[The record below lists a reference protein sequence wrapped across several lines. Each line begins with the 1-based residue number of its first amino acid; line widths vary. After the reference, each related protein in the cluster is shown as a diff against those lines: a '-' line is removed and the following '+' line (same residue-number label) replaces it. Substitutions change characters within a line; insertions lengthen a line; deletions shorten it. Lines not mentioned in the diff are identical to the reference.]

1 MKRKTKI
8 TQEFRQDIFTGEWV
22 LVSTN
27 RNHRPYTLL
36 PNEVKS
42 SNLSNLINPFAD
54 IIAGKSKEN
63 IIIEIKDDKQESQVF
78 VVKNIYP
85 LLKSTESTQY
95 QTEGP
100 YHFVEG
106 EGEHE
111 VVIYR
116 EEDTQIRDFS
126 IKKLALM
133 FQAFHVRSLELMKN
147 KHIRYI
153 AVIHNHG
160 YQAGASIAHPHSQI
174 IATPIVPD
182 GIERIVE
189 GVEIYYRSNN
199 RDLAEVIIDYE
210 QDVKQRVIVENDY
223 FIALSPYASRVAYEV
238 EIYPKYPQ
246 THFAYSNQTELYN
259 LAKIYKF
266 ILQSYY
272 NKVGDIDY
280 NMAIITAPADGNLY
294 KGFRWFIRLTP
305 RINFVGGYEIGTD
318 TDICVVSP
326 EMATEILK

>member
-1 MKRKTKI
+1 MKRKTKT

-27 RNHRPYTLL
+27 RNHRPHTLIN
-36 PNEVKS
+36 NEIKI

-63 IIIEIKDDKQESQVF
+63 IILEIKDEKQESQVF

-85 LLKSTESTQY
+85 LLKSTESPKY
-95 QTEGP
+95 QIEGP

-126 IKKLALM
+126 IKKLALIFKA
-133 FQAFHVRSLELMKN
+133 FQARSLELMKN

-160 YQAGASIAHPHSQI
+160 YQAGASISHPHSQI

-182 GIERIVE
+182 GVERIVE
-189 GVEIYYRSNN
+189 GVEKYYRSNN
-199 RDLAEVIIDYE
+199 RDLAQVIIDYE
-210 QDVKQRVIVENDY
+210 QNVKQRIIVENDY

-246 THFAYSNQTELYN
+246 AHFAYSNQVELYN

-272 NKVGDIDY
+272 TKIGDIDY
-280 NMAIITAPADGNLY
+280 NMAIITAPVDGNLY

-326 EMATEILK
+326 EMTTEILK

>member
-1 MKRKTKI
+1 MKRKTKT

-27 RNHRPYTLL
+27 RNHRPHTLIN
-36 PNEVKS
+36 NEIKI

-63 IIIEIKDDKQESQVF
+63 IILEIKDEKQESQVF

-85 LLKSTESTQY
+85 LLKSTESPKY
-95 QTEGP
+95 QIEGP

-133 FQAFHVRSLELMKN
+133 FKAFQARSLELMKN

-182 GIERIVE
+182 GVERIVE
-189 GVEIYYRSNN
+189 GVEKYYRSNN
-199 RDLAEVIIDYE
+199 RDLAQVIIDYE
-210 QDVKQRVIVENDY
+210 QNVKQRIIVENDY

-238 EIYPKYPQ
+238 DIYPKYPQ
-246 THFAYSNQTELYN
+246 ANFAYSNQTELYN

-272 NKVGDIDY
+272 TKIGDIDY
-280 NMAIITAPADGNLY
+280 NMAIITAPVDGNLY

-326 EMATEILK
+326 EMTTEILK